1 MNGQRVCEFD
11 VSLTDRVWQS
21 VDGRSQMRYAVME
34 ANGEDSNGVL
44 EIEVPSSLLR
54 AGEAAQ
60 FEVTGTPSS
69 SQRWF
74 GVYQL
79 PATVVTAQ

>member
-1 MNGQRVCEFD
+1 
-11 VSLTDRVWQS
+11 
-21 VDGRSQMRYAVME
+21 ME